1 MNTVGRVIGE
11 ISCFLLHL
19 TLGVNLTVRITAMKT
34 RLTDGTF
41 NNFAVVHMIG
51 ELQSMTGDA
60 VSTSE
65 IASFMG
71 VTKPTALKRLAWM
84 QDCGLVKKE
93 IKQHRANAIAYKW
106 SLSDVTMAKQKNGV
120 YESFYRDVAVK
131 RIQLSQMKP
140 YDKIMSI

>member
-1 MNTVGRVIGE
+1 MK
-11 ISCFLLHL
+11 
-19 TLGVNLTVRITAMKT
+19 VRLK
-34 RLTDGTF
+34 DGTF
-41 NNFAVVHMIG
+41 NIFAVVHMMG

-60 VSTSE
+60 VSTSD

-84 QDCGLVKKE
+84 QDCGLVTKE
-93 IKQHRANAIAYKW
+93 VKQHRANAVAYKW
-106 SLSDVTMAKQKNGV
+106 SLSDVTMAKQQNGV

-140 YDKIMSI
+140 HDMVMSI